1 MLRAT
6 EAEFR
11 RITILRLIRAMEWFI
26 HEDETQLKQTR
37 LMCYFMGNHKARSPE
52 DLWMT
57 AGEIRKRQID
67 ILEGRVPIAKIRKL
81 TPEEAANWLK
91 NKN

>member
-6 EAEFR
+6 EQEFR
-11 RITILRLIRAMEWFI
+11 RITVLRLVRAMEWFL
-26 HEDETQLKQTR
+26 HEDEARLKQTR
-37 LMCYFMGNHKARSPE
+37 LMCYFMANHKAQSPE

-57 AGEIRKRQID
+57 PSELRRRQID

-81 TPEEAANWLK
+81 TPEEVANWTK